1 MTRQIPYKQGV
12 PISGSCTALQCMKTE
27 VYSRRLSGE
36 LKSALERQAR
46 LRKVPV
52 SSILDFAVRDWL
64 KRSGLDVAGDEAQR
78 ELHKSAAKCI
88 GVLAG
93 RNSRRAETAR
103 EAIRRRLR
111 RRRGR

>member
-1 MTRQIPYKQGV
+1 
-12 PISGSCTALQCMKTE
+12 MKSE
-27 VYSRRLSGE
+27 VYSWRLSGE
-36 LKSALERQAR
+36 LKSGLERQAR
-46 LRKVPV
+46 LRKVSV
-52 SSILDFAVRDWL
+52 SSILDIAVREWL
-64 KRSGLDVAGDEAQR
+64 RKSGLDVAGDEAQR

-103 EAIRRRLR
+103 ATIRERLR